1 MAVLCPAC
9 GREYDVTLFQF
20 GRTISCTC
28 GACVGLEE
36 RIPFTP
42 IGREPRFICDAMLG
56 RLARWLR
63 TLGYD
68 TEYDDAIDDAVL
80 VARGR
85 EEHRRVLTRD
95 RALAKAW
102 RVDGILVLEA
112 DDPMEQLEEVI
123 RWLGLAVPD
132 RLFTRCTV
140 CNTALE
146 PLDPA
151 QARDRVPEKVH
162 ARHNSF
168 AECPVC
174 DRVYWEGSHAQRMRR
189 RLADGLAE
197 GGATSEPP
205 EPDGGP

>member
-1 MAVLCPAC
+1 MAILCPTC

-28 GACVGLEE
+28 GAHVGLEK

-85 EEHRRVLTRD
+85 GGLVILARGPD
-95 RALAKAW
+95 KIMAAFAL
-102 RVDGILVLEA
+102 
-112 DDPMEQLEEVI
+112 
-123 RWLGLAVPD
+123 
-132 RLFTRCTV
+132 
-140 CNTALE
+140 
-146 PLDPA
+146 
-151 QARDRVPEKVH
+151 
-162 ARHNSF
+162 
-168 AECPVC
+168 
-174 DRVYWEGSHAQRMRR
+174 
-189 RLADGLAE
+189 
-197 GGATSEPP
+197 
-205 EPDGGP
+205 

>member
-1 MAVLCPAC
+1 MAIPCPSC

-28 GACVGLEE
+28 GARVGFEK

-63 TLGYD
+63 ALGYD

-85 EEHRRVLTRD
+85 EEDRRVLTRD

-102 RVDGILVLEA
+102 RVEAILLLEA

-123 RWLGLAVPD
+123 RRLGLAVPD

-140 CNTALE
+140 CNTALK

-151 QARDRVPEKVH
+151 QARDRVPEKAH
-162 ARHNSF
+162 ARQSSF
-168 AECPVC
+168 AECPDC
-174 DRVYWEGSHAQRMRR
+174 DRVYWEGSHVRRMRR
-189 RLADGLAE
+189 RLADGLAK
-197 GGATSEPP
+197 GGVDSGPR

>member
-1 MAVLCPAC
+1 MAILCPTC

-28 GACVGLEE
+28 GAHVGLEK

-42 IGREPRFICDAMLG
+42 IGQEPRFICDAMLG

-112 DDPMEQLEEVI
+112 DDPMEQLEEVL

-151 QARDRVPEKVH
+151 EARDRVPEKVH
-162 ARHNSF
+162 TRHNSF

-197 GGATSEPP
+197 GGVTSGPR
-205 EPDGGP
+205 EPDAGP